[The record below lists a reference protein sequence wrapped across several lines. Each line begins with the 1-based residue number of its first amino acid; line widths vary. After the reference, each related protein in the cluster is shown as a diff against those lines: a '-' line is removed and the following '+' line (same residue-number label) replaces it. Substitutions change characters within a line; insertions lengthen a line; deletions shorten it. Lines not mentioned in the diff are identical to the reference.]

1 MQRGLCTWHRLH
13 VDGFATAHGRNA
25 PVFTHR
31 AALEPPDPPPTF
43 AACTP
48 ATGNGPDSS

>member
-13 VDGFATAHGRNA
+13 VDGFATAHGGNA

-31 AALEPPDPPPTF
+31 AAPRT
-43 AACTP
+43 A
-48 ATGNGPDSS
+48 SSAPHLRRLHTE